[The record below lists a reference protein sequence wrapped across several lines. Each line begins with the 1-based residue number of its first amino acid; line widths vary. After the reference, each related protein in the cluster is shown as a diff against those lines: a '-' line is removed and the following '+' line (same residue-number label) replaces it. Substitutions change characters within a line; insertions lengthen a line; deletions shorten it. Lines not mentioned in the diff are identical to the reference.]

1 MSLTPLGDR
10 VIVKTLEQDEVT
22 ASGIYLPDTAK
33 ERPQR
38 GTVVAV
44 GEGRWVDGARQPL
57 EVAVGDEV
65 IYSKYGGTEIT
76 EDGEDIMVLA
86 EHDILAVVA
95 SAPAKKGKKKK

>member
-10 VIVKTLEQDEVT
+10 VIVKALEQDEVT
-22 ASGIYLPDTAK
+22 ASGIYLPETAK

-44 GEGRWVDGARQPL
+44 GEGRWVEGARQPL

-65 IYSKYGGTEIT
+65 LYSKYGGTEIT
-76 EDGEDIMVLA
+76 EDGEDILILA
-86 EHDILAVVA
+86 EHDILAIVGA
-95 SAPAKKGKKKK
+95 APPAKKSKKK